1 VGDSHK
7 RDMTTEPLDPGPLD
21 EGHLDPGPLDEG
33 MAAFSKAVS
42 EALPPGFEQLPLAQQ
57 RAQWDALCRS
67 FRAPRPANITVQ
79 DIDINGVPTRLF
91 RPNTTDP
98 VAGVIYGHGG
108 GFVLGSPE
116 THDDMC
122 AEMAAGANAAVALFN
137 YHKAPEHPFP
147 AQLED
152 SMTIYNWMRRQGRDH
167 GIDPDHLIAAGD
179 SAGGQMSAALALHL
193 RAQNL
198 PQLKAMVLIYP
209 GLGASFSS
217 PSYERNADSKSLS
230 RDEMLYY
237 WRSFLGPEGNPNWKN
252 ELALPLL
259 ARDLSNLPPA
269 FITAAWHDPLY
280 DDGVTFHQRL
290 LKAGVASTL
299 RTEPALA
306 HSYMRARNHSAPAKE
321 AFAVI
326 VQALKHF
333 SAPVKR

>member
-1 VGDSHK
+1 
-7 RDMTTEPLDPGPLD
+7 MTQAPFDAV
-21 EGHLDPGPLDEG
+21 PLDEG

-42 EALPPGFEQLPLAQQ
+42 EALPPGFEKFPLVQQ

-67 FRAPRPANITVQ
+67 FRAPRPSTITVQ

-137 YHKAPEHPFP
+137 YRKAPEHPFP

-152 SMTIYNWMRRQGRDH
+152 SITIYNWMRAH
-167 GIDPDHLIAAGD
+167 GSEYGINPDHLIAAGD

-193 RAQNL
+193 RAARL

-209 GLGASFSS
+209 CLSADFSS
-217 PSYERNADSKSLS
+217 ASYKRNADSKSLS

-237 WRSFLGPEGNPNWKN
+237 WRSFLGPDDHASWRN
-252 ELALPLL
+252 EKALPLL
-259 ARDLSNLPPA
+259 ASDLTGLPPA
-269 FITAAWHDPLY
+269 FITAAWHDPLF
-280 DDGVTFHQRL
+280 DDASIFHERL
-290 LKAGVASTL
+290 LKAGVPSTL
-299 RTEPALA
+299 RTEPTLA
-306 HSYMRARNHSAPAKE
+306 HSYMRARNHSQKAKE
-321 AFAVI
+321 GFDAI
-326 VQALKHF
+326 VKALRHF
-333 SAPVKR
+333 SAQ